1 MDHQDL
7 FNEDVIPDGWKPLA
21 GRRMDERESLDAEY
35 VHLFIS
41 EPSKE
46 RGHWIDRLPR
56 LHRLKYL
63 EVKSRPNQALFEAIC
78 RVPSLERLNIFWS
91 NITDLEPILSLSKLT
106 HLNIGSSPKVTSL
119 EPLAGLRS
127 LTALGLTA
135 PKSCSNLGPVGE
147 LKGLRGLSLNAR
159 EYTTH
164 EYDSLGPLAGLKE
177 LVYFSLGGVRT
188 KDRSLDPVS
197 HFSKLRYL
205 YLAPLCN
212 WPAGEYLRLYQAL
225 PNLDCEELRLA
236 ATDVDFRR
244 ANRIR

>member
-7 FNEDVIPDGWKPLA
+7 LNEDVIPDCWKPLA
-21 GRRMDERESLDAEY
+21 GRTDERESLDAEY

-46 RGHWIDRLPR
+46 RDYWIDRLPR
-56 LHRLKYL
+56 LQRLKYL
-63 EVKSRPNQALFEAIC
+63 EVKSRPNQVLFESIC
-78 RVPSLERLNIFWS
+78 RVPNLERLNIFWS
-91 NITDLEPILSLSKLT
+91 NITDLAPILSLRKLT

-119 EPLAGLRS
+119 EPLAKLRS

-135 PKSCSNLGPVGE
+135 PKSCSALEPVGE
-147 LKGLRGLSLNAR
+147 FKGLRGLWLNAR

-164 EYDSLGPLAGLKE
+164 EYDSLRPLAGLKE
-177 LVYFSLGGVRT
+177 LVYLSLGGIRS

-197 HFSKLRYL
+197 HLSKLRYL
-205 YLAPLCN
+205 YLAPLRN
-212 WPAGEYLRLYQAL
+212 WPAVEYLSLFQAL
-225 PNLDCEELRLA
+225 PNLDCEDLRRA
-236 ATDVDFRR
+236 ATDADFRR